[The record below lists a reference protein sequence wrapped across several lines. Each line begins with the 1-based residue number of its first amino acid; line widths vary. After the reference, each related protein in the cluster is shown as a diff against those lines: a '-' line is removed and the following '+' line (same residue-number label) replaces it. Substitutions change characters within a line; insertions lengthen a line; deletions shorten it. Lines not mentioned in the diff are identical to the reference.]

1 MIEQF
6 KNYLV
11 AQGYRLSSMN
21 AYATPLRLFLRWCD
35 QQEINP
41 KTASYE
47 ELLAFVDHCK
57 SEGNDYKTIIQ
68 KLATL
73 NHYYAFIGRSDHAVK
88 QIKIKGERYK
98 LPPVAL
104 SETDL
109 MQLHQT
115 FETYTPST
123 HRNRVM
129 VGVLAHQGVTSSE
142 LEKLELADLK
152 LHTGELIVPATAK
165 TNTRILLLNPSQ
177 ILELQ
182 TYVTEFRP
190 ALLQQR
196 PALLQQRPA
205 LLQQRPAILKEANK
219 QTAQLFVT
227 SGQSDKLKNTLAVI
241 VRKLKQQNPRLLDVK
256 HLRSSRV
263 THWIRTE
270 GLRKA
275 QYMAGHRYVSS
286 TERYA
291 TNELEELQELI
302 EQYHPM

>member
-1 MIEQF
+1 MISEF
-6 KNYLV
+6 KNYLIG
-11 AQGYRLSSMN
+11 QGYRLSSMN
-21 AYATPLRLFLRWCD
+21 AFATPLRLFLHWCD
-35 QQEINP
+35 AQEINSE
-41 KTASYE
+41 KASYQ

-57 SEGNDYKTIIQ
+57 NQQNDYKTIVQ

-73 NHYYAFIGRSDHAVK
+73 NHYYAFIGRTDHAVK
-88 QIKIKGERYK
+88 QIKIKGEQHK

-104 SETDL
+104 SATDL
-109 MQLHQT
+109 NELHQT
-115 FETYTPST
+115 FETYTST
-123 HRNRVM
+123 TQRDRCM
-129 VGVLAHQGVTSSE
+129 VGVLVHQGLTNSE

-152 LHTGELIVPATAK
+152 LHTGELIVPSTAK
-165 TNTRILLLNPSQ
+165 TNTRILPLNPSQ

-182 TYVTEFRP
+182 RYITEFRP

-196 PALLQQRPA
+196 PA
-205 LLQQRPAILKEANK
+205 ILKDENK
-219 QTAQLFVT
+219 ATNQLFCT
-227 SGQSDKLKNTLAVI
+227 AGQSTKLQNTLTVI
-241 VRKLKQQNPRLLDVK
+241 VRKLKQQNPQLLNIK
-256 HLRSSRV
+256 HLRASRI

-302 EQYHPM
+302 EQLHPI

>member
-1 MIEQF
+1 MIEDF

-115 FETYTPST
+115 FEIYTPST

-190 ALLQQR
+190 A
-196 PALLQQRPA
+196 
-205 LLQQRPAILKEANK
+205 ILKEAGK
-219 QTAQLFVT
+219 ETSQLFCT
-227 SGQSDKLKNTLAVI
+227 TGQSHNLKNTLAII

>member
-11 AQGYRLSSMN
+11 TQGYRLSSMN
-21 AYATPLRLFLRWCD
+21 AYTTPLRLFIKWCD
-35 QQEINP
+35 QQEIDP
-41 KTASYE
+41 ETATYE

-57 SEGNDYKTIIQ
+57 HEQNDSKTIIQ
-68 KLATL
+68 KLASL
-73 NHYYAFIGRSDHAVK
+73 NHYYAFIGRDDHAVK
-88 QIKIKGERYK
+88 QVKIKGERYK

-109 MQLHQT
+109 TQLHNT
-115 FETYTPST
+115 FEAHTPST
-123 HRNRVM
+123 HRNRSM
-129 VGVLAHQGVTSSE
+129 AGVLVHQGVTTSE

-152 LHTGELIVPATAK
+152 LHTGELIIPATAK

-182 TYVTEFRP
+182 RYLTEFRP

-205 LLQQRPAILKEANK
+205 LLKEANK
-219 QTAQLFVT
+219 ETNQLFCT
-227 SGQSDKLKNTLAVI
+227 TGQSNKLQNTLTI
-241 VRKLKQQNPRLLDVK
+241 TLSKLKQHNPRLLDIK
-256 HLRSSRV
+256 HIRSSRI

>member
-1 MIEQF
+1 MIAQF

-11 AQGYRLSSMN
+11 SQGYRLSSMN

-35 QQEINP
+35 GQEINSE
-41 KTASYE
+41 TTSYE

-57 SEGNDYKTIIQ
+57 NEGNDYKTIIQ
-68 KLATL
+68 KLSTL
-73 NHYYAFIGRSDHAVK
+73 NHYYAFIGRVDHPVK

-109 MQLHQT
+109 IALHHT
-115 FETYTPST
+115 FETYTPSSQ
-123 HRNRVM
+123 RNRCI
-129 VGVLAHQGVTSSE
+129 VGVLVHQGVTSSE

-152 LHTGELIVPATAK
+152 LQLGHLEIPSTAK
-165 TNTRILLLNPSQ
+165 TNPRNLPLHPSQ

-182 TYVTEFRP
+182 TYLTEFRP

-205 LLQQRPAILKEANK
+205 ILKATNK
-219 QTAQLFVT
+219 QTHQLFCT
-227 SGQSDKLKNTLAVI
+227 TGQSHKLQNTLAI
-241 VRKLKQQNPRLLDVK
+241 ILSKLKRQNPRLLDVK
-256 HLRSSRV
+256 HLRSSRI